1 MRRFILIG
9 SVFSLLSTFAHAPI
23 FAETTQRIQAQKIDL
38 AGRQRMLSQRL
49 AKAACF
55 IATFS
60 DVERHRQIL
69 LQTADLLKVSHD
81 ALKNGRSQEGIL
93 PESNK
98 AIREELD
105 KLDHVLEMLDFG
117 ARLLGESA
125 ALPGLGVDLIAQY
138 NLEALGQFE
147 RVVKVMEMEYASSQ
161 QIASG
166 QARALNIAGRQ
177 RMLIQKA
184 AKEFCLITYGVDV
197 DKNRASLAK
206 TVHTFDTA
214 IEDLRSGNPR
224 QGISAVPTLE
234 IRNELS
240 QMKVD
245 WQSPRGVLLAV
256 ASGFQARTSDFEKI
270 AKSNEA
276 LLHGANQVIQMLV
289 EYYKDAAAPQE

>member
-9 SVFSLLSTFAHAPI
+9 SVFSLLSTFAYAPV
-23 FAETTQRIQAQKIDL
+23 FAETTQRMQAQKIDL

-60 DVERHRQIL
+60 DVEEHRKIL
-69 LQTADLLKVSHD
+69 LQSADLLKASHA
-81 ALKNGRSQEGIL
+81 ALKNGSSQEGFP

-98 AIREELD
+98 AILEELD
-105 KLDHVLEMLDFG
+105 KLDTALKMLDFG

-125 ALPGLGVDLIAQY
+125 SLPGLGVDLVAQY
-138 NLEALGQFE
+138 NLDALLQFE
-147 RVVKVMEMEYASSQ
+147 RVVKIMEMEYASSQ
-161 QIASG
+161 QMSSA
-166 QARALNIAGRQ
+166 QARALNVAGRQ

-184 AKEFCLITYGVDV
+184 AKEFCLITYGVNV
-197 DKNRASLAK
+197 AENRANLAK

-224 QGISAVPTLE
+224 QGISAVPTSE

-240 QMKVD
+240 QIKVD

-256 ASGFQARTSDFEKI
+256 ASGFQARASDFEKI

-276 LLHGANQVIQMLV
+276 LLREANQVVHMLV
-289 EYYKDAAAPQE
+289 EYYKDAATSQE